1 VPSSLAGHFLVARPV
16 IQDPNFRHTVVLLIQ
31 HDEDG
36 AFGLVVNR
44 PAKVEG
50 VPFAVFA
57 GGPCQS
63 PGLLMVHGHR
73 EWALEA
79 EGQAGPEVASGIFLG
94 DVGCVRRVSE
104 AAEQEGLR
112 YRMFV
117 GYAGWGPGQL
127 EAELAT
133 GSWAV
138 VAANGSDLF
147 EPAVEDLW
155 KNLLPPLLP
164 EPSVN

>member
-1 VPSSLAGHFLVARPV
+1 VPSLAGSFLVARPV
-16 IQDPNFRHTVVLLIQ
+16 IQDPSFRRSVVLLLQ
-31 HDEDG
+31 HDADG

-50 VPFAVFA
+50 VPFPVFA

-63 PGLLMVHGHR
+63 PGLLMLHGHP
-73 EWALEA
+73 EWAAPGA
-79 EGQAGPEVASGIFLG
+79 EPPAEVAGGVFMG
-94 DVGCVRRVSE
+94 DAECVRRVSDAESGEE
-104 AAEQEGLR
+104 ALR

-127 EAELAT
+127 EREMIAR
-133 GSWAV
+133 SWAV
-138 VAANGSDLF
+138 VAASGAVLF
-147 EPAVEDLW
+147 DTPAEELW
-155 KNLLPPLLP
+155 KNLLPPALP